1 MAWASD
7 ECEGVDLK
15 DRRLDER
22 MRLVMEQ
29 LGSHPTA
36 SIPAACG
43 GNAEMTAAYRF
54 FNNPKVDFG
63 NVLEPHIEATH
74 KRIAEYPIVLLVQ
87 DTTEI
92 VLDRPQTQ
100 VVGAGPLDDS
110 RRGLLVHPMVAFT
123 PDGTPLGV
131 VYAEA
136 WARTDEGVPN
146 TKRTRSERANIPI
159 EEKESV
165 RWVETYQQACEVA
178 QRHPQTQ
185 FICAADS
192 EADIYELFE
201 ETLRGPG
208 NLHWLVRAA
217 QDRALVPGPD
227 EEEPARL
234 LREQLLQQ
242 EVLFTQ
248 TVQVR
253 GRQAKIS
260 NEKRGR
266 KQPRESRIAETEVR
280 SGCVTFRPPWRPDRK
295 LDPVTVHVVLVS
307 EVNPPPDDTPV
318 EWLLLTSLPN
328 GDNDLVRLIIA
339 YYCVR
344 WMIEVY
350 FRTLKSGC
358 RVEARRFE
366 HVDRVYPCLA
376 IYMIVAWRTLFV
388 CRLGREFP
396 DIDCEA
402 VFEPAEWKSVY
413 FVVNKKKPP
422 KTPPSL
428 QEMVRLVARLGGYI
442 NRKRKDEPGPQT
454 VWLGLQRAHDIANCW
469 LIFGPKE

>member
-1 MAWASD
+1 MAWALD

-15 DRRLDER
+15 DVRLDQR
-22 MRLVMEQ
+22 MRLVLEQ
-29 LGSHPTA
+29 LGSRPTA
-36 SIPAACG
+36 SIPSACG

-63 NVLEPHIEATH
+63 NVLEPHIESTH
-74 KRIAEYPIVLLVQ
+74 KRIAEHPIVILSQ
-87 DTTEI
+87 DTSEI
-92 VLDRPQTQ
+92 VLERPQTQ

-110 RRGLLVHPMVAFT
+110 RRGLFVHPMVAFT

-136 WARTDEGVPN
+136 WTRTDEGVTN
-146 TKRTRSERANIPI
+146 TKLTRSERANIPI

-165 RWVETYQQACEVA
+165 RWVEAYQQACEVA
-178 QRHPQTQ
+178 QHHPQTQ
-185 FICAADS
+185 FICVADS

-201 ETLRGPG
+201 ETLNRPE

-217 QDRALVPGPD
+217 QDRALVPDSD

-234 LREQLLQQ
+234 LREQIQQ
-242 EVLFTQ
+242 EDVLFTQ
-248 TVQVR
+248 TVKVR

-280 SGCVTFRPPWRPDRK
+280 TGCVTFRPPWRPDRK
-295 LDPVTVHVVLVS
+295 LDPVTVQVVLVS
-307 EVNPPPDDTPV
+307 EVDPPPDDTPV

-328 GDNDLVRLIIA
+328 ADSDLVRLIIA

-413 FVVNKKKPP
+413 YVVTKKKPP
-422 KTPPSL
+422 KKPPSL